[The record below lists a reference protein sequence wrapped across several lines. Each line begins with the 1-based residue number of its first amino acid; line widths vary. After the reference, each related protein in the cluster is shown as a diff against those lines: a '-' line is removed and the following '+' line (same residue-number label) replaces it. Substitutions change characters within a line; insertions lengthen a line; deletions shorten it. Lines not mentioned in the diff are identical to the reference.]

1 MGSMILL
8 LAAALGGGVVSFTVL
23 WPHGAL
29 IALAGAQLGA
39 TILMFMASLL
49 LALRRAKVERMQE
62 RRVQTLLESLDQR
75 GLSLAMLDPLTG
87 HTVKIL
93 TSTMPC

>member
-1 MGSMILL
+1 MILL

-39 TILMFMASLL
+39 THLDVHGKSASR
-49 LALRRAKVERMQE
+49 LAASKGGADAGAPGSDPARKPGPERIVPGDA
-62 RRVQTLLESLDQR
+62 RSSH
-75 GLSLAMLDPLTG
+75 GPHG
-87 HTVKIL
+87 
-93 TSTMPC
+93 